1 MKTTIPLVEVQE
13 PESKIRDRSP
23 PYLQRGKIYVRRMT
37 GFFQRIR
44 SLSLSLL
51 MAMYFSFAWIKIE
64 GNPLVFFDLE
74 VQKFYLFG
82 AIFWP
87 QDFTLLAFALIIC
100 AFGLFF
106 ITGLLG
112 RIWCG
117 YSCPQTAWSLMFIWL
132 EEFFE
137 GSRHQRIK
145 LDQERNSL
153 RKCLKKSGKHASWLL
168 LAFATAITFVGYFYP
183 IRSLTEALFSFSLT
197 SGWATFWI
205 AFFTLAT
212 YLNAGWLR
220 EKVCI
225 YMCPYAR
232 FQSVMFNENTMIVGY
247 DEQRGEPRG
256 HRSRQR
262 NQPQLGDCIECQ
274 MCVQVCPTGIDI
286 RDGLQYECIGC
297 ALCIDACDSIMKK
310 MNTPTGLIRYAS
322 EKEFKTGKPQRTF
335 NIGTIGYGATLLM
348 AIAIFT
354 SMMVNRP
361 QTELSVLRDRG
372 ALYYENGL
380 GQIENYYTLKLV
392 NKRETKDTFR
402 LSVKAPF
409 PVRISEQDLPIDA
422 GEVRTY
428 PVILEVAPKHLSEA
442 SNEVE
447 FITESISDPD
457 LRSTAQSIFL
467 GPVNTQ
473 DWH

>member
-1 MKTTIPLVEVQE
+1 MKTTIPLINVQE
-13 PESKIRDRSP
+13 QESEVPEPST
-23 PYLQRGKIYVRRMT
+23 PYLLRGKIYVRRMK

-51 MAMYFSFAWIKIE
+51 MAMYFLFVWIRVD

-153 RKCLKKSGKHASWLL
+153 RKWLKKSGKHASWLI
-168 LAFATAITFVGYFYP
+168 LALATAITFVGYFYP
-183 IRSLTEALFSFSLT
+183 IRTLTDELFSLSLE
-197 SGWATFWI
+197 SAWAMFWI

-232 FQSVMFNENTMIVGY
+232 FQSVMFNEKTLIIGY
-247 DEQRGEPRG
+247 DNKRGEPRG
-256 HRSRQR
+256 RRSKHSDQSH
-262 NQPQLGDCIECQ
+262 LGDCIECQ

-297 ALCIDACDSIMKK
+297 ALCIDACDSIMTK
-310 MNTPTGLIRYAS
+310 MSTPTGLIRYAS
-322 EKEFKTGKPQRTF
+322 EKEFATGQPQRTL
-335 NIGTIGYGATLLM
+335 NIGTVGYGATLL
-348 AIAIFT
+348 IAICVFI
-354 SMMVNRP
+354 SVMVHRP
-361 QTELSVLRDRG
+361 QAELSVLRDRG
-372 ALYYENGL
+372 SLYFENGL
-380 GQIENYYTLKLV
+380 GQVENFYTLKLV
-392 NKRETKDTFR
+392 NKRETEDTFR
-402 LSVKAPF
+402 LSVKASF
-409 PVRISEQDLPIDA
+409 PVKISQENLSIGA

-428 PVILEVAPKHLSEA
+428 TVILEVAPEQLSEA
-442 SNEVE
+442 SNPIE
-447 FITESISDPD
+447 FISQSLTDPS
-457 LRSTAQSIFL
+457 LRTVSQSKFL
-467 GPVNTQ
+467 GPVRSE
-473 DWH
+473 D

>member
-1 MKTTIPLVEVQE
+1 MKTTITLIDVQE
-13 PESKIRDRSP
+13 QQSETPDQSNG
-23 PYLQRGKIYVRRMT
+23 YLQRGKIYVRRMT

-44 SLSLSLL
+44 SVSLSLL
-51 MAMYFSFAWIKIE
+51 MAMYFSFAWIRIE
-64 GNPLVFFDLE
+64 GNPLVLFDLE

-153 RKCLKKSGKHASWLL
+153 RKWLKKSGKHISWLI
-168 LAFATAITFVGYFYP
+168 LAFATAVTFVGYFYP
-183 IRSLTEALFSFSLT
+183 IRSLTADLFSLSLS
-197 SGWATFWI
+197 SGWAIFWI

-247 DEQRGEPRG
+247 DQQRGEPRG
-256 HRSRQR
+256 HRSKQSEKP
-262 NQPQLGDCIECQ
+262 NLGDCIECQ

-297 ALCIDACDSIMKK
+297 ALCIDACDSIMTKINSPK
-310 MNTPTGLIRYAS
+310 GLIRYAS
-322 EKEFKTGKPQRTF
+322 EKEFTTGKPQRTF
-335 NIGTIGYGATLLM
+335 NIGTIGYGAALIM
-348 AIAIFT
+348 AISIFI
-354 SMMVNRP
+354 SVMAQRP
-361 QTELSVLRDRG
+361 QAELSALRDRG
-372 ALYYENGL
+372 SLYVENGL
-380 GQIENYYTLKLV
+380 GQIENFYTLKLV

-402 LSVKAPF
+402 LSVRSSF
-409 PVRISEQDLPIDA
+409 PVKVSQENLPIGA
-422 GEVRTY
+422 GEVITY
-428 PVILEVAPKHLSEA
+428 TIILEVAPEQLLEA
-442 SNEVE
+442 SSPIE
-447 FITESISDPD
+447 FISQSLTDPN
-457 LRSTAQSIFL
+457 LRAVAQSKFL
-467 GPVNTQ
+467 GPVHST
-473 DWH
+473 D